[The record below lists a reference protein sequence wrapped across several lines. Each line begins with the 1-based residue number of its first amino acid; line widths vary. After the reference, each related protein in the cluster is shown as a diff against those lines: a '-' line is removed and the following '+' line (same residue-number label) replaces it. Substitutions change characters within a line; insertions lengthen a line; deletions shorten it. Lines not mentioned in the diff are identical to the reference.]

1 MIELNH
7 SQTII
12 LEDINEDVNIVAAAY
27 VRHIDSKVINDMFQ
41 YNSAG
46 GNSIKSQFNTIPSD
60 DNHVA
65 SVLSEVNPLLDDNT
79 MYKNDCK

>member
-12 LEDINEDVNIVAAAY
+12 LEDINEDVTIVAAAY
-27 VRHIDSKVINDMFQ
+27 VRHIDSKVIDDLFQ
-41 YNSAG
+41 YNSACD
-46 GNSIKSQFNTIPSD
+46 NSIKSQVNNIPSD
-60 DNHVA
+60 DNHVVIVI
-65 SVLSEVNPLLDDNT
+65 SGVNPLLDDDT